1 VTAVGLLLV
10 GCGDNGQNTLHP
22 HSTPARHITNLW
34 WGMLVAAVVVFGGTC
49 TMLLVAWVRRRREG
63 LPFVGVVAEST
74 HTRLVVLFGIVVP
87 ILTLSVLFG
96 IADIGVIKDTEA
108 PAKGTTRLTINV
120 VGRQWF
126 WEFHYPGGVTTADE
140 MHIPAGTRVLVRAT
154 TADVIHSFWVPE
166 LNRKIDTIPGHPNPL
181 LLYAA
186 KPGRYRGG
194 CAEFCGLQHAH
205 MSFEVIADPPG
216 RFQAWL
222 AGQRRP
228 PAPPQSAS
236 ARQGESIFMS
246 NACASCHTIS
256 GTPARGTVGPDL
268 SHLALRRSLGALT
281 IPNDPQHLLR
291 WITDPQDDKPG
302 VKMPGLGLQP
312 QQFRAIRDYLETLR

>member
-1 VTAVGLLLV
+1 MAVALLV
-10 GCGDNGQNTLHP
+10 AGCGGNGQNVLHP
-22 HSTPARHITNLW
+22 HSLPARHITNLW

-49 TMLLVAWVRRRREG
+49 AMLAIAAVRRRREG
-63 LPFVGVVAEST
+63 LPFVGVVPDAV
-74 HTRLVVLFGIVVP
+74 HTRLVVLFGVVVP
-87 ILTLSVLFG
+87 VLVLTVLFG
-96 IADIGVIKDTEA
+96 IADIGVLKDTEA
-108 PAKGTTRLTINV
+108 PAKGTTRLTVNV

-126 WEFHYPGGVTTADE
+126 WEFRYPGGVVTADE
-140 MHIPAGTRVLVRAT
+140 MHIPVGTRVRVVAT

-186 KPGRYRGG
+186 KPGRYRGA

-205 MSFEVIADPPG
+205 MSFEVIAEAPA

-222 AGQRRP
+222 AAQRRP
-228 PAPPQSAS
+228 PAAPHSAS
-236 ARQGESIFMS
+236 ARQGESIFMA

-268 SHLALRRSLGALT
+268 SHLAARRSLGALT
-281 IPNDPQHLLR
+281 LANDPADLLR
-291 WITDPQDDKPG
+291 WITDPQDAKPG
-302 VKMPGLGLQP
+302 VKMPGLGLKP
-312 QQFRAIRDYLETLR
+312 SQFRAIRDYLETLR